1 MKFFQIALK
10 DDQVNFLKARWDVKT
25 DGAIQ
30 RKLQKIAE
38 DLVDRQ
44 FQSSVD
50 KKFKEELNGSSMSSY
65 AK

>member
-10 DDQVNFLKARWDVKT
+10 DDQVNFLKARWDLKT

-30 RKLQKIAE
+30 RKLQRIAE

-50 KKFKEELNGSSMSSY
+50 KEFKEE
-65 AK
+65 